1 VNERETLVA
10 AIGGLHPRHL
20 DAAFA
25 SPHIARR
32 TRLSSSLRSVKLA
45 PAVRTVRVD
54 HDFARGPAS
63 QTECRSSISG
73 RFLGY
78 PDIWLFR
85 ELVWLEP
92 RAVRSAGALRMYPTA
107 AIDTLFNRI
116 ARREALPAGPVTST
130 RHCIP

>member
-32 TRLSSSLRSVKLA
+32 STRLSSSLRSVKLA

-54 HDFARGPAS
+54 HDFARAPAS

-73 RFLGY
+73 RFWGILIFGY
-78 PDIWLFR
+78 F
-85 ELVWLEP
+85 V
-92 RAVRSAGALRMYPTA
+92 G
-107 AIDTLFNRI
+107 
-116 ARREALPAGPVTST
+116 
-130 RHCIP
+130 